1 MLKRMTALLIV
12 VSVMLSA
19 CVIHAEQESYSGLE
33 EKQALL
39 TALDI
44 IVPDSYGQ
52 IDNSEAVT
60 RIDFAALAGK
70 IIGVNPTLVGDDSY
84 YIDVDGGHWAS
95 YTLNTLV
102 DRGILHV
109 GDDRLF
115 HPYDTISVNEAVKI
129 LVSVLGY
136 GDYAYYKGGYPIG
149 YITAASELNL
159 LNGVKAGGE
168 TPVTKAVMTVLL
180 YNAMH
185 AKVMDVV
192 GVGTQTMI
200 SNEDT
205 DIMMKKYLNIDY
217 VEGVLNGTEGFTLTE
232 KKVETGKSLVGDV
245 LIENGDIKT
254 IAKLGHSV
262 RAYYY
267 AEDGDEE
274 NKTLRFMTDTRG
286 TEELVVV
293 DEDIVSY
300 ANGALTYLD
309 ESGRKTTA
317 SLASNMTVMRNGEV
331 VSGNLAEAFDVK
343 NGQIKLIR
351 NSKSSDINVAV
362 IEDYR
367 TVVVNTVNTET
378 LVITDDIE
386 KNYIDLSGDA
396 CEQISVF
403 TAEGDK
409 KSLASIQANSV
420 IDVAYS
426 AKHTIIYTN
435 VQNITGTVNSI
446 DSGAREVD
454 IDGNIYPYSDTLFD
468 NYACKLGAKGL
479 FKTNKRGRVVCML
492 DPALSDQ
499 TGYVIETGVKSSM
512 DTSVQMKLLTAE
524 GTFKVFNISSKAK
537 IDGHKA
543 SDIRNLPEAASK
555 FIGKPILYRA
565 NTDDEITYIDS
576 PTKNEP
582 LEDENT
588 LQYTESTDQETLVQ
602 RWNPD
607 QSKFGKTGLVSSDAV
622 VFRVPADTTDT
633 DERSY
638 SITTKALFQ
647 ANTGYTTDLYKVG
660 KTSYNNI
667 VVLRMSSYDLRDV
680 TPYVWVK
687 SVSKAVDANGEP
699 VVRIKAYKQGGLVEY
714 DIDASYN
721 IIPDVGDIVRVGTN
735 EKRASRMVEIHYD
748 YSENGSGPM
757 DPEAPFGSYNYKVMT
772 YWNRFIDM
780 YHINR
785 FLAGSAVEIEG
796 NLLKWSIDGH
806 GTDTISEIGVIDSGV
821 PIIVYDAQTEEF
833 SAGSLADVKPSKI
846 YGSECSDIMATTR
859 SGKIN
864 TLYVINN
871 RTDY

>member
-1 MLKRMTALLIV
+1 MLKRMTALLIL

-19 CVIHAEQESYSGLE
+19 CIIHAEQASYSGLE

-39 TALDI
+39 MALDI
-44 IVPDSYGQ
+44 MVPDSYGQ
-52 IDNSEAVT
+52 IDNNEVVN
-60 RIDFAALAGK
+60 RIDFAALVGK
-70 IIGVNPTLVGDDSY
+70 IMGVNPTLVGSDSY

-109 GDDRLF
+109 GDDKLF
-115 HPYDTISVNEAVKI
+115 HPYDTISLNEAVKMLI
-129 LVSVLGY
+129 GVLGY
-136 GDYAYYKGGYPIG
+136 GDYAYYRGGYPLG
-149 YITAASELNL
+149 HITVASELNL
-159 LNGVKAGGE
+159 LNGVKAGGD
-168 TPVTKAVMTVLL
+168 TPITNAMMTILL

-185 AKVMDVV
+185 TKVLEVV
-192 GVGTQTMI
+192 GVGTQSTL
-200 SNEDT
+200 SNENA
-205 DIMMKKYLNIDY
+205 DIMMKRYLNIDY

-232 KKVETGKSLVGDV
+232 KKVKTGESLIGDV

-254 IAKLGHSV
+254 IDKLGHSV

-267 AEDGDEE
+267 TEDNDED
-274 NKTLRFMTDTRG
+274 NKMLRFMTDTRM
-286 TEELVVV
+286 TEEVIVV

-300 ANGALTYLD
+300 ANGTLTYRD
-309 ESGRKTTA
+309 ETGRKTTA
-317 SLASNMTVMRNGEV
+317 TLASNMTVMRNGEV
-331 VSGNLAEAFDVK
+331 VSGNITDAFNVS
-343 NGQIKLIR
+343 NGQIKLVS
-351 NSKSSDINVAV
+351 NSKSSDIDVAI

-367 TVVVNTVNTET
+367 TVVVNTANTET
-378 LVITDDIE
+378 MVITDDIE
-386 KNYIDLSGDA
+386 KNYIDLSTKA
-396 CEQISVF
+396 CEQVSVF
-403 TAEGDK
+403 AADGDK
-409 KSLASIQANSV
+409 KNFASIQAKSV

-435 VQNITGTVNSI
+435 SHSVTGTVNAI
-446 DSGAREVD
+446 DTGARELD
-454 IDGNIYPYSDTLFD
+454 IDGSLYQYSDTLFD
-468 NYACKLGAKGL
+468 VYACKLGAKGL
-479 FKTNKRGRVVCML
+479 FKINKRGKVVCML

-499 TGYVIETGVKSSM
+499 TGYVMETGVKSSM
-512 DTSVQMKLLTAE
+512 DTNVQIKLLTAE
-524 GTFKVFNISSKAK
+524 GTFKIFNISSKAK
-537 IDGHKA
+537 IDGQKA
-543 SDIRNLPEAASK
+543 SDIKNLPDAVSK
-555 FIGKPILYRA
+555 LIGKPILYRA
-565 NTDDEITYIDS
+565 TADDEITYIDS

-588 LQYTESTDQETLVQ
+588 LQYTQSTDQETLVQ
-602 RWNPD
+602 RWNPE

-622 VFRVPADTTDT
+622 VFRVPADITDT

-667 VVLRMSSYDLRDV
+667 VVLRISSYDLIDV

-687 SVSKAVDANGEP
+687 SVSKAVDADGEP
-699 VVRIKAYKQGGLVEY
+699 VVRITAYKQGGLVEY

-748 YSENGSGPM
+748 YSENGSGAI
-757 DPEAPFGSYNYKVMT
+757 DPEAPFGNYNYKVMT
-772 YWNRFIDM
+772 YWNRFVDL

-796 NLLKWSIDGH
+796 DLLKWSIDGH
-806 GTDTISEIGVIDSGV
+806 GADTINEIGIIGSNV

-833 SAGSLADVKPSKI
+833 FEGSLSDVKPSKI
-846 YGSECSDIMATTR
+846 YGMDCSDILATTR
-859 SGKIN
+859 YGKIF

>member
-1 MLKRMTALLIV
+1 M
-12 VSVMLSA
+12 
-19 CVIHAEQESYSGLE
+19 G
-33 EKQALL
+33 
-39 TALDI
+39 
-44 IVPDSYGQ
+44 
-52 IDNSEAVT
+52 N
-60 RIDFAALAGK
+60 
-70 IIGVNPTLVGDDSY
+70 
-84 YIDVDGGHWAS
+84 
-95 YTLNTLV
+95 
-102 DRGILHV
+102 
-109 GDDRLF
+109 DRLF
-115 HPYDTISVNEAVKI
+115 HPYDTISVNEAVKM

-168 TPVTKAVMTVLL
+168 TPVTKAAMTVLL

-185 AKVMDVV
+185 TKVMDVV
-192 GVGTQTMI
+192 GVGTQTTI
-200 SNEDT
+200 SNENT
-205 DIMMKKYLNIDY
+205 DIMMKKYLHIDY
-217 VEGVLNGTEGFTLTE
+217 VEGILSGTEGFTLTE

-245 LIENGDIKT
+245 LLENGSIPT
-254 IAKLGHSV
+254 LEKLGHSV

-267 AEDGDEE
+267 AEDNDEE
-274 NKTLRFMTDTRG
+274 NKMLQFITDIRG
-286 TEELVVV
+286 TEEFVVV
-293 DEDIVSY
+293 DDDIVSY
-300 ANGALTYLD
+300 TNSALTYRD
-309 ESGRKTTA
+309 ETGRKTTA
-317 SLASNMTVMRNGEV
+317 ALASNMTVMKNGEV
-331 VSGNLAEAFDVK
+331 VSGNMAEAFDVK

-351 NSKSSDINVAV
+351 NSKSSDIDVAI

-367 TVVVNTVNTET
+367 SVVVNTVNTET
-378 LVITDDIE
+378 MVITDDIE

-396 CEQISVF
+396 CEQVSVF
-403 TAEGDK
+403 TADGDK
-409 KSLASIQANSV
+409 KNLASIQAKSV

-435 VQNITGTVNSI
+435 AQSVTGTVNAI
-446 DSGAREVD
+446 DTGARELD
-454 IDGNIYPYSDTLFD
+454 IDGSLYPYSDTLFD
-468 NYACKLGAKGL
+468 NYACKLGSKGL
-479 FKTNKRGRVVCML
+479 FKTNKRGKVVCML

-499 TGYVIETGVKSSM
+499 TGYVMETGVKSSM
-512 DTSVQMKLLTAE
+512 DTNVQIKLLTAE
-524 GTFKVFNISSKAK
+524 GTFKIFNVSSKSK
-537 IDGHKA
+537 IDGRKA
-543 SDIRNLPEAASK
+543 ADIKNLPEAVDK
-555 FIGKPILYRA
+555 LVGTPILYRA

-588 LQYTESTDQETLVQ
+588 LQYTESTDKETLVQ
-602 RWNPD
+602 RWNSE

-622 VFRVPADTTDT
+622 VFRVPADITDT

-647 ANTGYTTDLYKVG
+647 PNQGYTTDLYKVG
-660 KTSYNNI
+660 KTSYNNV
-667 VVLRMSSYDLRDV
+667 VVLRMSSYDLIDT

-699 VVRIKAYKQGGLVEY
+699 VVRITAYKQGGLVEY

-748 YSENGSGPM
+748 YSENGSGAI
-757 DPEAPFGSYNYKVMT
+757 DPEAPFGNYNYKVMT
-772 YWNRFIDM
+772 YWNRFVDL
-780 YHINR
+780 YHTNR

-796 NLLKWSIDGH
+796 DLLKWSIDGH
-806 GTDTISEIGVIDSGV
+806 GSDTVSEIGIIGSNV

-833 SAGSLADVKPSKI
+833 FEGSLADVKPSKI
-846 YGSECSDIMATTR
+846 YGANCSDILATTR
-859 SGKIN
+859 YGKIF